1 MTDFTEID
9 LRRLMAAQ
17 HAELVDE
24 AIEKLPKMSIT
35 ELRKTAT
42 HFLFNPSQ
50 KAAISGVLDWFEQ
63 NSTLYLIVRDSKG
76 EIVESYKYRSEPKN
90 SFAFISE
97 FRGWLISAATT
108 LYTTDLKDPVS
119 ANAFIV
125 AGQQKRVAS
134 QKDRGPSHVG
144 L

>member
-1 MTDFTEID
+1 MTDLTDLD

-24 AIEKLPKMSIT
+24 VIKKLPQMSRD
-35 ELRKTAT
+35 ELRTAAT
-42 HFLFNPSQ
+42 HFLFNASQ
-50 KAAISGVLDWFEQ
+50 KAAVSGVLDWFEK
-63 NSTLYLIVRDSKG
+63 NEILYLIVRDAQG
-76 EIVESYKYRSEPKN
+76 ELVESYKYRNEPKN

-97 FRGWLISAATT
+97 FRGWLISAGTT

-125 AGQQKRVAS
+125 AGRQKQTTSRKE
-134 QKDRGPSHVG
+134 QGPQHVG